1 MATYGPGGRFTM
13 TDRGRS
19 ALRQSRDT
27 LEIGPSRMHW
37 TGTELVIDVDEIGAP
52 PLVTPVRG
60 RIVVTPTAV
69 TQAEVALHPRHI
81 WRPFAP
87 LAHIDVNLTQGHR
100 WQGHGYFDANFGTA
114 ALEADFRFWTWGRF
128 PLKDRA
134 MLFYDAT
141 RADGSTL
148 GLGLEAT
155 PSGEVRAITPPPLTT
170 FRRSNWAVRRETRA
184 DPGTTPRQV
193 MAMLDAPFYS
203 RSLVETRLEG
213 ELTRGV
219 HEALD
224 LTRYASPILKPM
236 IALRVP
242 RRAGFTLPPAG
253 PDFDT

>member
-1 MATYGPGGRFTM
+1 M

-60 RIVVTPTAV
+60 RIVVTPSAV
-69 TQAEVALHPRHI
+69 TRAEVALHPRHI

-100 WQGHGYFDANFGTA
+100 WQGHGYFDANFGSA

-184 DPGTTPRQV
+184 DNGTTPRQV

-224 LTRYASPILKPM
+224 LTRYASPLLKPM

-253 PDFDT
+253 PDCDT